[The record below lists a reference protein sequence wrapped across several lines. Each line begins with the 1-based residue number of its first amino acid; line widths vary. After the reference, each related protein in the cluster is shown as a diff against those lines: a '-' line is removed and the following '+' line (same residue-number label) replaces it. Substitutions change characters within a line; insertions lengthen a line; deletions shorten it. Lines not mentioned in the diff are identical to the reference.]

1 MALKMGQKGMITLAK
16 TEFPLI
22 THNLS
27 LDLVNTEIISYD
39 KRHDHIHSEEDLM
52 KWLDK
57 MGEAAPFLN
66 RSSLKK
72 VQEDFSNVSQKILQF
87 RSVLREHFENIAEGR
102 EPAPSF
108 VSFLQDQIAAA
119 PFTYEI
125 IDDKLARIPAGNIDD
140 AILSLIAYDALWLI
154 HTKEIKQLKR
164 CANEKCILLFLDKT
178 GRRKWCS
185 MKICGNRQ
193 KVSRHQKKTNK

>member
-1 MALKMGQKGMITLAK
+1 MITLAK

-66 RSSLKK
+66 RSALKK

-87 RSVLREHFENIAEGR
+87 RSVLREQFEDIAEGG
-102 EPAPSF
+102 EPAPS
-108 VSFLQDQIAAA
+108 
-119 PFTYEI
+119 
-125 IDDKLARIPAGNIDD
+125 
-140 AILSLIAYDALWLI
+140 
-154 HTKEIKQLKR
+154 
-164 CANEKCILLFLDKT
+164 
-178 GRRKWCS
+178 
-185 MKICGNRQ
+185 
-193 KVSRHQKKTNK
+193 